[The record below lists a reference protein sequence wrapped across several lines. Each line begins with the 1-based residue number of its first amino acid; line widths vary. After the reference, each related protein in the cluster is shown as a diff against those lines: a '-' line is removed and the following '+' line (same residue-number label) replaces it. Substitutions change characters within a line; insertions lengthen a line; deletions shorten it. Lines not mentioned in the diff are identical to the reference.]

1 MKRFLISVILFSM
14 FMALKAF
21 AGDPFTVA
29 GVKVD
34 ATGSNAIEAQTN
46 AITEG
51 QARAA
56 EILLMRLTLPQQR
69 AGKNLS
75 AISTDSVSRMIRALN
90 VSNEKRSNQRYLGD
104 ITVAFSPTEV
114 QSFLAAQNLTMM
126 SSQAEKRLL
135 IPVMSGNSLWAEN
148 DWHGAWASGAFAN
161 SLTPVDTLSLVGGND
176 NLTSASQAASGD
188 ITALKRLGEFFGARQ
203 VLVAVA
209 EPALGGIKVRISDI
223 ALDTGQKTNLGTI
236 SSASYDDAAWQVIE
250 KLEDSWKSASVTLAQ
265 NAVTT
270 PVSVLYRNH
279 DDWINLQTIINS
291 SAQIQ
296 GARLDALSK
305 DGALMSVTYGGD
317 FNRLRTE
324 LGYKGVEVRQDAELG
339 TIMYRKGRY

>member
-14 FMALKAF
+14 VFVIEAF
-21 AGDPFTVA
+21 PGDPFTVA

-34 ATGSNAIEAQTN
+34 AIGNNAIEAQTN

-51 QARAA
+51 QAKAA
-56 EILLMRLTLPQQR
+56 EILLKRLTLPQQR
-69 AGKNLS
+69 AGKDLS
-75 AISTDSVSRMIRALN
+75 AVSTESISRMIRALN

-135 IPVMSGNSLWAEN
+135 VPVMSGNGLWTAN

-161 SLTPVDTLSLVGGND
+161 SLTPVDTISMAGGND
-176 NLTSASQAASGD
+176 NLISASQAASGD
-188 ITALKRLGEFFGARQ
+188 ITALKRLGQFFGARQ
-203 VLVAVA
+203 ILVAVA
-209 EPALGGIKVRISDI
+209 EPALGGIRVNISDI
-223 ALDTGQKTNLGTI
+223 ALDTGYKTNLGTI

-250 KLEDSWKSASVTLAQ
+250 KLEESWKSASVTLAE

-270 PVSVLYRNH
+270 PVSILYRSH
-279 DDWINLQTIINS
+279 DDWINLQSIINS

-317 FNRLRTE
+317 FNRLQNE
-324 LGYKGVEVRQDAELG
+324 LGYKGVEVKQDQKLG
-339 TIMYRKGRY
+339 TIMYLKGRY